1 MTVTQYR
8 DDDGDLWTLGAF
20 GLFTSPGLRPRTLDE
35 IRADYGPLTIPEDD
49 MKEVPTMDRMEALA
63 KATEHVNT
71 LSTNGRGYQDGVRFP
86 DKVSAV
92 ERLARFLM
100 GDAAEEDTFPDA
112 GR

>member
-1 MTVTQYR
+1 MTQYR
-8 DDDGDLWTLGAF
+8 DQDGDVWTQGVD
-20 GLFTSPGLRPRTLDE
+20 GLFTTPGLAARTLDDVR
-35 IRADYGPLTIPEDD
+35 ITYGPLTILEDAV
-49 MKEVPTMDRMEALA
+49 KEVPVMDRMEALA

-86 DKVSAV
+86 DKVAAV

-100 GDAAEEDTFPDA
+100 GDAAEDDAFPDA